1 MEHHLTRF
9 LTVLGGERGYSD
21 NTTAAYR
28 NDLAQFADFLRQAP
42 GGPVSE
48 PQAITAEVAGGYVA
62 ELHRRNYAPSTIA
75 RKVAAVKSFFHYLA
89 QSGAMQSDLADEL
102 DAPKVKKNLPKTL
115 SRDEV
120 ERLLDAAAAGR
131 SAKAIRDR
139 ALLRF
144 LYATGMRV
152 TEVVTLRIEDVSD
165 ERNEVQLRGR
175 GNRGRAV
182 PIPGETMQALTD
194 YLAQARPQLLK
205 DQSES
210 ALFVNH
216 RGQKL
221 TRQGLWLIIKE
232 HAEAAGI
239 ADVTPHTL
247 RHSFA
252 SHRLNDGADLKE
264 LQDLLGHANLS
275 TTQVYATVS
284 RPPDAELGTLP
295 GAPGAAAV
303 EHDSPQGHAPQ
314 PVPETEPETEVV

>member
-1 MEHHLTRF
+1 MEQHLSRF
-9 LTVLGGERGYSD
+9 LAVLGGERGYSD

-28 NDLAQFADFLRQAP
+28 NDLAQFADFLRHTSANGATDP
-42 GGPVSE
+42 ES
-48 PQAITAEVAGGYVA
+48 ITPEIAASYVT

-89 QSGAMQSDLADEL
+89 QTGVMPTDLADEL

-115 SRDEV
+115 TREEV
-120 ERLLDAAAAGR
+120 ERLLAVAGTGR
-131 SAKAIRDR
+131 SAKAVRDK

-152 TEVVTLRIEDVSD
+152 TEVVTLCVADVDLEHS
-165 ERNEVQLRGR
+165 EVHLRGR

-182 PIPGETMQALTD
+182 PVPSETMQALSD
-194 YLAQARPQLLK
+194 YLEQSRPQLIK
-205 DQSES
+205 DPAEP

-252 SHRLNDGADLKE
+252 SHRLNEGADLKD
-264 LQDLLGHANLS
+264 LQELLGHANLS
-275 TTQVYATVS
+275 TTQVYATVG
-284 RPPDAELGTLP
+284 R
-295 GAPGAAAV
+295 
-303 EHDSPQGHAPQ
+303 Q
-314 PVPETEPETEVV
+314 PEVA

>member
-1 MEHHLTRF
+1 MEQHLSRF
-9 LTVLGGERGYSD
+9 LSVLGGERGYSD

-28 NDLAQFADFLRQAP
+28 NDLAQFAEFVRQSSGDGA
-42 GGPVSE
+42 SE
-48 PQAITAEVAGGYVA
+48 PASITAEIAAGYVG

-75 RKVAAVKSFFHYLA
+75 RKVAAVKSFFHYMA
-89 QSGAMQSDLADEL
+89 QTGGMPADLADEL

-115 SRDEV
+115 TRDEV
-120 ERLLDAAAAGR
+120 ERLLAVAGTGR
-131 SAKAIRDR
+131 SAKAVRDR

-152 TEVVTLRIEDVSD
+152 TEVVTLTITDVDLEQS
-165 ERNEVQLRGR
+165 EVHLRGR

-182 PIPGETMQALTD
+182 PVPTETMQALSD
-194 YLAQARPQLLK
+194 YVGQARPQLLR
-205 DQSES
+205 DPAEA

-252 SHRLNDGADLKE
+252 SHRLNEGADLKD
-264 LQDLLGHANLS
+264 LQELLGHANLS
-275 TTQVYATVS
+275 TTQVYATVG
-284 RPPDAELGTLP
+284 R
-295 GAPGAAAV
+295 
-303 EHDSPQGHAPQ
+303 Q
-314 PVPETEPETEVV
+314 PEVV

>member
-1 MEHHLTRF
+1 MVEMEQHLTRF
-9 LTVLGGERGYSD
+9 LNVLGAERGYSD

-28 NDLAQFADFLRQAP
+28 NDLAQFSDYLRHWPSAP
-42 GGPVSE
+42 IVE
-48 PQAITAEVAGGYVA
+48 PTRINSEVAAAYVA

-89 QSGAMQSDLADEL
+89 QTGTVPPELADGL

-115 SRDEV
+115 SRHEV
-120 ERLLDAAAAGR
+120 ERLLAAASTGR
-131 SAKAIRDR
+131 SAKAMRDR

-152 TEVVTLRIEDVSD
+152 TEVVTLRVEDVDLASG
-165 ERNEVQLRGR
+165 EVRLRGK

-182 PIPGETMQALTD
+182 PIPTDALAALSE
-194 YLAQARPQLLK
+194 YLAAARAQLLR
-205 DQSES
+205 DPAEG

-252 SHRLNDGADLKE
+252 SHRLNDGANLKDLQE
-264 LQDLLGHANLS
+264 LLGHANLS
-275 TTQVYATVS
+275 TTQVYATVG
-284 RPPDAELGTLP
+284 R
-295 GAPGAAAV
+295 
-303 EHDSPQGHAPQ
+303 Q
-314 PVPETEPETEVV
+314 PEIA

>member
-1 MEHHLTRF
+1 MEYHLTRF
-9 LTVLGGERGYSD
+9 LAVLGGERGYSD

-28 NDLAQFADFLRQAP
+28 NDLAQFAEFLRQAP
-42 GGPVSE
+42 GGPVTE
-48 PQAITAEVAGGYVA
+48 PRAIKAEDAAGYVA

-75 RKVAAVKSFFHYLA
+75 RKVAAVKSFFHFLA
-89 QSGAMQSDLADEL
+89 QTGAMPADLADEL
-102 DAPKVKKNLPKTL
+102 DAPKVKKNLPKAL

-120 ERLLDAAAAGR
+120 ERLLNAAATGR
-131 SAKAIRDR
+131 SAKAVRDR

-152 TEVVTLRIEDVSD
+152 TEVVTLRVEDVNT
-165 ERNEVQLRGR
+165 ERGEVQLRGR

-182 PIPGETMQALTD
+182 PIPNDTMQALAE
-194 YLAQARPQLLK
+194 YMSQARPQLLK
-205 DQSES
+205 DPGEA

-221 TRQGLWLIIKE
+221 TRQGLWLIIKD

-252 SHRLNDGADLKE
+252 SHRLNDGADLKD
-264 LQDLLGHANLS
+264 LQELLGHANLS
-275 TTQVYATVS
+275 TTQVYATVG
-284 RPPDAELGTLP
+284 RHLEAVAEP
-295 GAPGAAAV
+295 GPESEAEAAPGL
-303 EHDSPQGHAPQ
+303 ENSME
-314 PVPETEPETEVV
+314 PETEPETEVV

>member
-1 MEHHLTRF
+1 MEQHLTRF
-9 LTVLGGERGYSD
+9 LNVLGAERGYSD

-28 NDLAQFADFLRQAP
+28 NDLAQFSEYLRQCP
-42 GGPVSE
+42 GGPVTE
-48 PQAITAEVAGGYVA
+48 PEQINAGVASDYVA
-62 ELHRRNYAPSTIA
+62 ELHRRNYAASTIA

-89 QSGAMQSDLADEL
+89 QTGVVGPDLADGL

-115 SRDEV
+115 SRQEV
-120 ERLLDAAAAGR
+120 ERLLAVAGTGR
-131 SAKAIRDR
+131 SAKAVRDR

-152 TEVVTLRIEDVSD
+152 TEVVTLSVEDVDVEHS
-165 ERNEVQLRGR
+165 EVRLRGR
-175 GNRGRAV
+175 GSRGRAV
-182 PIPGETMQALTD
+182 PIPQDTMLALSE
-194 YLAQARPQLLK
+194 YLAGARGQLLK
-205 DQSES
+205 DPAEA

-252 SHRLNDGADLKE
+252 SHRLNDGANLKDLQE
-264 LQDLLGHANLS
+264 LLGHANLS
-275 TTQVYATVS
+275 TTQVYATVG
-284 RPPDAELGTLP
+284 R
-295 GAPGAAAV
+295 
-303 EHDSPQGHAPQ
+303 Q
-314 PVPETEPETEVV
+314 PEVA